1 MKNHKH
7 KILARILFVIGVVSV
22 VVIPYFLFARFILKF
37 RWQIML
43 ITTTLCILSMM
54 FSAVMDMKG
63 YVKKKEEETKT
74 NNEEG

>member
-54 FSAVMDMKG
+54 FNAVMDEKG
-63 YVKKKEEETKT
+63 YVKKKEETET